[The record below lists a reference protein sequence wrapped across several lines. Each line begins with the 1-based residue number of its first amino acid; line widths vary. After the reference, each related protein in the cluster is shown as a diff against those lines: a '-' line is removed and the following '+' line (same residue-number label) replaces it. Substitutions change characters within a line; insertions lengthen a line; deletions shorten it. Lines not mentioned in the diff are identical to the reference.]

1 MKIFFIIILT
11 HFFVFFSVLTVTV
24 LVQAKF
30 VMGSGGSALAL
41 IKAVTPPDREIMIIF
56 FTTVHSQKVNF
67 T

>member
-41 IKAVTPPDREIMIIF
+41 IKAVTPQIER
-56 FTTVHSQKVNF
+56 
-67 T
+67 